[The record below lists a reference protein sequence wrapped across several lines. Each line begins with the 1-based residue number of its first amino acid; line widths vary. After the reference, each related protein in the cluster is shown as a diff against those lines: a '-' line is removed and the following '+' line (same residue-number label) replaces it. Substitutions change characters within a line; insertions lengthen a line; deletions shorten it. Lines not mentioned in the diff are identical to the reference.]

1 MTRAGV
7 RSTWLLALCLFLGSA
22 LAGGG
27 GGGGGGGGT
36 APSDPK
42 PSDPVPTSSQFR
54 SAVAS
59 GSAADGSY
67 DVWACGQPSIGTY
80 TTARGMASTASS
92 PHKSRYL
99 AHNVRLYVNGSLVAR
114 SPDVVR
120 RVSGASETN
129 YISSLSPVSVS
140 HRLSCPQAL
149 VATVQAR
156 GWHKAISIHGY
167 SVTLY
172 TSDAYYG

>member
-1 MTRAGV
+1 MTRAGAP
-7 RSTWLLALCLFLGSA
+7 TAWLLALCLLLGSA

-27 GGGGGGGGT
+27 GGT
-36 APSDPK
+36 TPSDPD
-42 PSDPVPTSSQFR
+42 PSDPIPTSSQYR
-54 SAVAS
+54 SAVTS
-59 GSAADGSY
+59 GSVADGSY

-80 TTARGMASTASS
+80 TNARGMASTASS
-92 PHKSRYL
+92 PHKSSYL

-129 YISSLSPVSVS
+129 YISSLSPVSVEY
-140 HRLSCPQAL
+140 RLSCPRAL
-149 VATVQAR
+149 VATVEAR

-167 SVTLY
+167 GITLY
-172 TSDAYYG
+172 TSDAFYG

>member
-7 RSTWLLALCLFLGSA
+7 RTGWLLVLCLILGSA

-27 GGGGGGGGT
+27 GGGGGGGT
-36 APSDPK
+36 APSDPA
-42 PSDPVPTSSQFR
+42 PSDPIPTSSQYR
-54 SAVAS
+54 SAVTS
-59 GSAADGSY
+59 GSSADGYY
-67 DVWACGQPSIGTY
+67 DVWACGQPSLGTY
-80 TTARGMASTASS
+80 TNARGMASTQSS
-92 PHKSRYL
+92 PHKSSYM

-114 SPDVVR
+114 SPDVER

-129 YISSLSPVSVS
+129 YISSLSPVSVA

-149 VATVQAR
+149 VATIQAR
-156 GWHKAISIHGY
+156 GWHKAVSIHGY

-172 TSDAYYG
+172 TSDVYYG

>member
-1 MTRAGV
+1 MTRAGA
-7 RSTWLLALCLFLGSA
+7 RRAWLLALCLLVGSA
-22 LAGGG
+22 LAGG

-36 APSDPK
+36 APSDPE
-42 PSDPVPTSSQFR
+42 PNDPIPTSSQYR

-67 DVWACGQPSIGTY
+67 DVWACGQPSLATY
-80 TTARGMASTASS
+80 TTARGMASTQSS
-92 PHKSRYL
+92 PHKSSYM

-114 SPDVVR
+114 SPDLAH

-129 YISSLSPVSVS
+129 YISSLSPVSVA

-149 VATVQAR
+149 VATIQAR

>member
-1 MTRAGV
+1 MTRARAAWPLV
-7 RSTWLLALCLFLGSA
+7 LCLLLGTA
-22 LAGGG
+22 LAG

-36 APSDPK
+36 APSDPA

-59 GSAADGSY
+59 GSSADGSY
-67 DVWACGQPSIGTY
+67 DVWACGQPSLGTY
-80 TTARGMASTASS
+80 TTARGMASTQSS

-114 SPDVVR
+114 SPDVER

-129 YISSLSPVSVS
+129 FVTSLSPVSVS

-156 GWHKAISIHGY
+156 GWHKAISIHGH